1 MTPDES
7 LVRRPGFVDG
17 PRVWLADGRA
27 WALPPRDPARDDPEY
42 DALLREVVTAED
54 RADALRAGLALT
66 IFLLDRNYALDRDA
80 LGALLTFAPDDP
92 ALAALQ
98 QDVDAFAL
106 ETARRVKRFPDRGE
120 PPAPSFWRRW
130 RGRLRGHWFARGRA

>member
-1 MTPDES
+1 MTPDEQS
-7 LVRRPGFVDG
+7 SRRPGFVDG
-17 PRVWLADGRA
+17 PRVRLADGGA
-27 WALPPRDPARDDPEY
+27 WALPPRDPSRDDPEY

-54 RADALRAGLALT
+54 RAEALRAGLALT

-98 QDVDAFAL
+98 SDVNAFAV
-106 ETARRVKRFPDRGE
+106 EMARCAKLCSDCDA
-120 PPAPSFWRRW
+120 PAAHSFW
-130 RGRLRGHWFARGRA
+130 